1 MVKKELL
8 KNEQI
13 ERVLSPHPLSF
24 MKLQTLCIFV
34 IVWGIVVWWLT
45 EFSEYASMFSGN
57 IGILS
62 SFGDSCCCSSVLLPR
77 LLRYNGLFFSCILVS
92 LLVRLGL
99 IFWQHWENDIALFI
113 PLYSIAVS
121 IVGFLIVELYRRS
134 HKYIITNLRIIFK
147 GGIFTKRERTIRYDK
162 IADID
167 AKQGVL
173 GQIFGFGTIIPVS
186 QSGFGLG
193 SDKTMAAGGVEV
205 GTKKARL
212 FGFAGGGK
220 EVQTPIARSYYE
232 LHGVY
237 PYKDVKQL
245 VEDLVQSHVPT
256 QYQKEQIEFQKQQVD
271 IQTQMRDLLHKQ
283 VSEKPRKKAVKQQIE
298 EEEEEEP
305 EEEEVEEEKI
315 SRKKTSVPEEA
326 FQPEQVDIQ
335 QQMKE
340 LLKKQKTA
348 RVIQP
353 PKKKSKKRILRK
365 RRKTKRRKTKERNL
379 GISLLNKFYLWIT
392 NGTEK
397 SFFHERR
404 RET

>member
-1 MVKKELL
+1 MRMVKKELL

-24 MKLQTLCIFV
+24 MKLQALCIFL
-34 IVWGIVVWWLT
+34 IIWGIVVWWLT
-45 EFSEYASMFSGN
+45 NSSEYASMFSGN
-57 IGILS
+57 IWYRLILW
-62 SFGDSCCCSSVLLPR
+62 GLVLLFI
-77 LLRYNGLFFSCILVS
+77 GVVASLVAIQW
-92 LLVRLGL
+92 L
-99 IFWQHWENDIALFI
+99 IFFLYLGVFAGGLSLIFSQHWEKDIALFI

-134 HKYIITNLRIIFK
+134 HKYIITDFRVIFK

-167 AKQGVL
+167 AKQGIL

-193 SDKTMAAGGVEV
+193 SDKTMAAGGIEV
-205 GTKKARL
+205 GAKKVGL

-245 VEDLVQSHVPT
+245 VENLVQTHVPT
-256 QYQKEQIEFQKQQVD
+256 QYQKEQVEFEKQQVD
-271 IQTQMRDLLHKQ
+271 IQKQMRDLLHKQ
-283 VSEKPRKKAVKQQIE
+283 ISEKPRKKAVKQTT
-298 EEEEEEP
+298 EEEP
-305 EEEEVEEEKI
+305 DEEEREEEK
-315 SRKKTSVPEEA
+315 TSTEKNPVPEDA
-326 FQPEQVDIQ
+326 YQPEQVDIQ

-353 PKKKSKKRILRK
+353 DEDTEDEIEEEDESEQERK
-365 RRKTKRRKTKERNL
+365 EST
-379 GISLLNKFYLWIT
+379 
-392 NGTEK
+392 
-397 SFFHERR
+397 
-404 RET
+404 

>member
-8 KNEQI
+8 KNEQM

-24 MKLQTLCIFV
+24 MKLQSLCIFV
-34 IVWGIVVWWLT
+34 IVWGIIVWWLT
-45 EFSEYASMFSGN
+45 DFSEYAGMFSGN
-57 IGILS
+57 DWFPLILW
-62 SFGDSCCCSSVLLPR
+62 
-77 LLRYNGLFFSCILVS
+77 GLIL
-92 LLVRLGL
+92 LLVGVIASLVAIQWSIFFLYLGVLAGAVGL
-99 IFWQHWENDIALFI
+99 IFWQHWEAYIPLFI
-113 PLYSIAVS
+113 FIYSIAVS

-193 SDKTMAAGGVEV
+193 SDKTMAAGGVEL
-205 GTKKARL
+205 GSTKARF

-237 PYKDVKQL
+237 PYKNVKQL

-256 QYQKEQIEFQKQQVD
+256 QYQREQSEFQKQQVD
-271 IQTQMRDLLHKQ
+271 IQTQMRDLLHKH
-283 VSEKPRKKAVKQQIE
+283 VSDQPRRKVGRQPAEEETEEEETEEGEVVQKVPRKKV
-298 EEEEEEP
+298 
-305 EEEEVEEEKI
+305 VE
-315 SRKKTSVPEEA
+315 PEEA

-348 RVIQP
+348 RVNP
-353 PKKKSKKRILRK
+353 PEEEEAEEEEPEEEAEENEEG
-365 RRKTKRRKTKERNL
+365 KE
-379 GISLLNKFYLWIT
+379 KA
-392 NGTEK
+392 
-397 SFFHERR
+397 
-404 RET
+404 

>member
-34 IVWGIVVWWLT
+34 IVWGLVVWWLT
-45 EFSEYASMFSGN
+45 KFSGYASMFTGN
-57 IGILS
+57 NWYPLILW
-62 SFGDSCCCSSVLLPR
+62 GLVLL
-77 LLRYNGLFFSCILVS
+77 LIGVIASLVAIQWTIFFLYLGVFAGT
-92 LLVRLGL
+92 VGL

-113 PLYSIAVS
+113 FIYSIAVS

-205 GTKKARL
+205 GTTKARL

-283 VSEKPRKKAVKQQIE
+283 ISEKPRRRDVKQPIE
-298 EEEEEEP
+298 EGP
-305 EEEEVEEEKI
+305 EEEETGEEKI
-315 SRKKTSVPEEA
+315 SMKKTVTPEEA

-348 RVIQP
+348 RVTQP
-353 PKKKSKKRILRK
+353 EREEAEEEEIDDGEEEDKEEG
-365 RRKTKRRKTKERNL
+365 KERA
-379 GISLLNKFYLWIT
+379 
-392 NGTEK
+392 
-397 SFFHERR
+397 
-404 RET
+404 

>member
-1 MVKKELL
+1 VVKKELL

-24 MKLQTLCIFV
+24 MKLQALCIFV

-45 EFSEYASMFSGN
+45 EFSEYTDMFSGN
-57 IGILS
+57 NWYSLILW
-62 SFGDSCCCSSVLLPR
+62 GLVLL
-77 LLRYNGLFFSCILVS
+77 LIGVIASLVAIQWTIFFLYLGVFAGAI
-92 LLVRLGL
+92 GL
-99 IFWQHWENDIALFI
+99 IFWQHWENNIPLFI
-113 PLYSIAVS
+113 VIYSIAVS
-121 IVGFLIVELYRRS
+121 FIGFLIVELYRRS

-147 GGIFTKRERTIRYDK
+147 GGIFTKRERTVRYDK

-193 SDKTMAAGGVEV
+193 SDKTMAAGGIEV
-205 GTKKARL
+205 GSRKARF

-237 PYKDVKQL
+237 PYKDVKQV
-245 VEDLVQSHVPT
+245 VEDMVQSHVPT
-256 QYQKEQIEFQKQQVD
+256 QYQQEEIEYQKQQVD

-283 VSEKPRKKAVKQQIE
+283 VSDKPRRKVVRKPGEEETE
-298 EEEEEEP
+298 EEEAEA
-305 EEEEVEEEKI
+305 EVEEKVVT
-315 SRKKTSVPEEA
+315 KKRTVAPEEA

-340 LLKKQKTA
+340 LLKKQKTS
-348 RVIQP
+348 RVNP
-353 PKKKSKKRILRK
+353 PEEEEVEEEDSEEED
-365 RRKTKRRKTKERNL
+365 KEE
-379 GISLLNKFYLWIT
+379 GKE
-392 NGTEK
+392 GK
-397 SFFHERR
+397 
-404 RET
+404 

>member
-13 ERVLSPHPLSF
+13 ERLLSPHPLSF
-24 MKLQTLCIFV
+24 MKIQALCIF
-34 IVWGIVVWWLT
+34 IIMWGIVVWWLT
-45 EFSEYASMFSGN
+45 NSSEYASMFSGN
-57 IGILS
+57 IWYRLILW
-62 SFGDSCCCSSVLLPR
+62 GLVLLFI
-77 LLRYNGLFFSCILVS
+77 GVVASIIAIQWIIFFLY
-92 LLVRLGL
+92 LGVFTGALAL
-99 IFWQHWENDIALFI
+99 IFSQHWENDIALFI

-121 IVGFLIVELYRRS
+121 MVGFFIVELYRRS

-167 AKQGVL
+167 ATQGIL

-220 EVQTPIARSYYE
+220 EVQTPISRSYYE

-237 PYKDVKQL
+237 PYNDVKQL
-245 VEDLVQSHVPT
+245 VEDLLQSHVPT
-256 QYQKEQIEFQKQQVD
+256 QYQKEQIEYEKKQVD

-283 VSEKPRKKAVKQQIE
+283 ISEKPRRKAVKHTNEEEPDEEEIE
-298 EEEEEEP
+298 EET
-305 EEEEVEEEKI
+305 I
-315 SRKKTSVPEEA
+315 IKKTLSSDETY
-326 FQPEQVDIQ
+326 QPEQVDIQ

-348 RVIQP
+348 RTLQ
-353 PKKKSKKRILRK
+353 
-365 RRKTKRRKTKERNL
+365 
-379 GISLLNKFYLWIT
+379 
-392 NGTEK
+392 
-397 SFFHERR
+397 HE
-404 RET
+404 EDIEEEIEEDEIK

>member
-8 KNEQI
+8 KNEQV

-45 EFSEYASMFSGN
+45 KFSEYASMFSGN
-57 IGILS
+57 NWYPLILW
-62 SFGDSCCCSSVLLPR
+62 GLVLL
-77 LLRYNGLFFSCILVS
+77 LIGVVASLVAIQWTIFFLYLFVLAGAV
-92 LLVRLGL
+92 GL
-99 IFWQHWENDIALFI
+99 IFWQHWENDIPLFI
-113 PLYSIAVS
+113 FIYSIAVS

-186 QSGFGLG
+186 ESGFGLG

-245 VEDLVQSHVPT
+245 VETLVQSHVPT
-256 QYQKEQIEFQKQQVD
+256 QYQKEQIEFEKQQVD

-283 VSEKPRKKAVKQQIE
+283 VNEKPRRKAGRQPN
-298 EEEEEEP
+298 EEEEP
-305 EEEEVEEEKI
+305 EDEEVDEEKVTK
-315 SRKKTSVPEEA
+315 KKTVVPEET

-348 RVIQP
+348 RVTQP
-353 PKKKSKKRILRK
+353 EEEVEEEETEEAEKDEEEE
-365 RRKTKRRKTKERNL
+365 KE
-379 GISLLNKFYLWIT
+379 GK
-392 NGTEK
+392 
-397 SFFHERR
+397 
-404 RET
+404 

>member
-8 KNEQI
+8 KNEQM
-13 ERVLSPHPLSF
+13 ERILSPHPLSF

-34 IVWGIVVWWLT
+34 IVWGFLVFWLT
-45 EFSEYASMFSGN
+45 DFSEYASMFAGN
-57 IGILS
+57 PWYPLILW
-62 SFGDSCCCSSVLLPR
+62 GLVLLLAGVIASLVAIQWTIFFLYLFVFISAVG
-77 LLRYNGLFFSCILVS
+77 LL
-92 LLVRLGL
+92 
-99 IFWQHWENDIALFI
+99 FWQHWENDSSLFI
-113 PLYSIAVS
+113 FIYSIAVS
-121 IVGFLIVELYRRS
+121 IVGFLLVELYRRS
-134 HKYIITNLRIIFK
+134 HKYIITNLRVIFK

-167 AKQGVL
+167 AKQGIL

-193 SDKTMAAGGVEV
+193 SDKTLAAGGVEM
-205 GTKKARL
+205 GTSKARF

-245 VEDLVQSHVPT
+245 VEDMVQSHVPT

-283 VSEKPRKKAVKQQIE
+283 VREKPRKAVRQPIEAEVE
-298 EEEEEEP
+298 EEDA
-305 EEEEVEEEKI
+305 EEEEVEEKVTG
-315 SRKKTSVPEEA
+315 KKTVMTEEA
-326 FQPEQVDIQ
+326 FLPEQVDIQ

-348 RVIQP
+348 RVNP
-353 PKKKSKKRILRK
+353 PEEEEAEEEELEEEAESG
-365 RRKTKRRKTKERNL
+365 KEKL
-379 GISLLNKFYLWIT
+379 GA
-392 NGTEK
+392 
-397 SFFHERR
+397 
-404 RET
+404 